1 MSKWIACLI
10 LSLSL
15 LFFIPGK
22 AFAQRQDV
30 QFHLK
35 YHLLSGKKILKV
47 KRDFYDPYL
56 WVLAQNNEVYR
67 VNSLTQQI
75 DDYTATFSAYHNL
88 QLVDIAGRCLDSV
101 YIATNSTNIIR
112 FENNQ
117 LHLIQAS
124 DGIPGTVNSVGM
136 ENGTQYGVITKTTYV
151 LLIGTDAGFRYYDTN
166 TTKITPLDYPG
177 KARIYE
183 ATYRA
188 EMFEDSTAGKSDIVT
203 GDTIQYQPVTFK
215 MDNSGSQVVEYL
227 YEGGKSF
234 GYNINT
240 ADDVYNGLMGYNE
253 VFTSSF
259 WGNSRGM
266 FQNVANWS
274 YYSVFYP
281 WYHYLD
287 GIKVNKITNIY
298 GLTALGNDFVNFPA
312 GFIQQNM
319 LVGTDKGLY
328 FSKSFYL
335 GETGPIGAVSMLHDD
350 ELGNIV
356 INDICVNNSKLSA
369 PICEN
374 GAWLAAND
382 GLYFVIPDYTAVL
395 KNKQLKAIIFKSSPN
410 KAEVQLCTGSV
421 TALVDNT
428 IYTGNIIKWYKDSVE
443 LPGEN
448 STSLII
454 KAPGDYNAV
463 FYDPCSN
470 LSVSSNHLK
479 VDVATDPVFTFNYPD
494 ELKSCA
500 GNPVILNVQGNA
512 AYQYRWY
519 KDGVLTG
526 VTTDTFTASQS
537 GKYNVEVSSCAG
549 SWVPSKTV
557 QVDFISLPI
566 PQITKDKLAYCIGD
580 QATLSLNISHD
591 DSYTIIWFQDGVP
604 LTNYQDMAS
613 ITTNIAGNYSVAVNS
628 KLVGSCT
635 QVSSPLNITF
645 EPPPTV
651 SIQQIINTTLCDGQS
666 IDLKVTHDNGSVKWS
681 TGESADQISVVTS
694 GTYNVTVTSPAGC
707 STDASTNVQFF
718 PNAILTIPDASLC
731 ENLKETVTLEAPAGY
746 DKYVW
751 NGIEGGNTFTVNKPQ
766 TVTLSV
772 TDVNGCQASQ
782 TIMISSKC
790 PNLPPSDLFIPNTF
804 TPNGDGVNDTWEIS
818 GINDDPTISVR
829 VFNRYGT
836 EVYKSIGYGTP
847 WNGQYEGKKLPSGV
861 YYYIITTNNNK
872 QTYSGSLT
880 IIY

>member
-1 MSKWIACLI
+1 MFKWIGCLI

-15 LFFIPGK
+15 LFFIPIK
-22 AFAQRQDV
+22 AYSQKQDV
-30 QFHLK
+30 EFHLK

-75 DDYTATFSAYHNL
+75 DDYTATFSAYHDL
-88 QLVDIAGRCLDSV
+88 RFVDIAGRCLDSV

-117 LHLIQAS
+117 LHVIQAS

-188 EMFEDSTAGKSDIVT
+188 EMFEDSTAAKSDFVNM
-203 GDTIQYQPVTFK
+203 DTIQYQPVTFK

-240 ADDVYNGLMGYNE
+240 ADDVYNGLSGYNE
-253 VFTSSF
+253 VFTSIF

-274 YYSVFYP
+274 YYSIFYP

-287 GIKVNKITNIY
+287 GINVNKITNIY
-298 GLTALGNDFVNFPA
+298 GLTSLGNDFVNFPA

-328 FSKSFYL
+328 FSKSCYL
-335 GETGPIGAVSMLHDD
+335 GETGTMGAVSMLHDD
-350 ELGNIV
+350 ELGNMP
-356 INDICVNNSKLSA
+356 INDICVNNSKLTM

-395 KNKQLKAIIFKSSPN
+395 KNKQLKAISFKDFPG
-410 KAEVQLCTGSV
+410 KAEAQLCTGSV
-421 TALVDNT
+421 TAVVDST
-428 IYTGNIIKWYKDSVE
+428 IYSGDIIKWYKDGVE

-454 KAPGDYNAV
+454 RAAGDYNAV
-463 FYDPCSN
+463 FYDPCSD
-470 LSVSSNHLK
+470 LSVTSNHLK
-479 VDVATDPVFTFNYPD
+479 ADIAKDPVFTFNYPD

-500 GNPVILNVQGNA
+500 GNPIVLNVQGNA

-519 KDGVLTG
+519 KDGALTG
-526 VTTDTFTASQS
+526 ITADSFTASQS

-557 QVDFISLPI
+557 QVDFISLPE
-566 PQITKDKLAYCIGD
+566 PQITKDKPAYCISD
-580 QATLSLNISHD
+580 QATLALNIVPD
-591 DSYTIIWFQDGVP
+591 DSYIINWSRDGTP
-604 LTNYQDMAS
+604 LTNYQDMTS
-613 ITTNIAGNYSVAVNS
+613 ITTNTAGSYTVTVNS

-635 QVSSPLNITF
+635 QVSSPLNIEF

-651 SIQQIINTTLCDGQS
+651 SIQQIVNTTLCDGQT
-666 IDLKVTHDNGSVKWS
+666 IALKVTHDNGTVKWS
-681 TGESADQISVVTS
+681 TGESTDQISVLTS
-694 GTYNVTVTSPAGC
+694 GAYKATVTSAAGC
-707 STDASTNVQFF
+707 TADAGINVQFF
-718 PNAILTIPDASLC
+718 ANPVLAIPDASLC
-731 ENLKETVTLEAPAGY
+731 ENLKEAVTLEAPTGY
-746 DKYVW
+746 SKYLW
-751 NGIEGGNTFTVNKPQ
+751 NGLEGSNTFTVNKPE
-766 TVTLSV
+766 TVTLSI

-782 TIMISSKC
+782 TIIVSSKC
-790 PNLPPSDLFIPNTF
+790 PNIPPSNISIPNTF
-804 TPNGDGVNDTWEIS
+804 TPNGDGINDTWVIS
-818 GINDDPTISVR
+818 GVDNDPTIAVR

-836 EVYKSIGYGTP
+836 EVYKSTGYGIP
-847 WNGQYEGKKLPSGV
+847 WNGQYGGKKLPPGV
-861 YYYIITTNNNK
+861 YYYIISTNNNK